1 MPPRLLLESNLEE
14 AEFTRPE
21 NVQNRR
27 NKKNGQKVIEEKT
40 IQNQIETKKKETA
53 KNWYDKEEV
62 QEEVV
67 CKETG
72 DSKREKC
79 GRKRKGK

>member
-14 AEFTRPE
+14 AEFTRQE
-21 NVQNRR
+21 HVQNRR

-40 IQNQIETKKKETA
+40 IQNQIETKKKKTTT
-53 KNWYDKEEV
+53 NWYDKEV

-67 CKETG
+67 GKETG
-72 DSKREKC
+72 YSKREKC